1 MKKRSEP
8 DQVEAICRGSVR
20 YEAPLWG
27 KSRGLGQNGGHV
39 VAVDQATGDELW
51 VVQLYDIRYDPNME
65 ADKQDVFLTSLTL
78 DAAGRRLLAEDER
91 GRQFALDL
99 FSRQV
104 TAL

>member
-8 DQVEAICRGSVR
+8 EQVEAICRGSVR

-27 KSRGLGQNGGHV
+27 KSRGLGQNGGHI
-39 VAVDQATGDELW
+39 VAIDQATGRELW
-51 VVQLYDIRYDPNME
+51 VVQLYDIRYDSNME
-65 ADKQDVFLTSLTL
+65 EDKQDIFLTSMNIHDSGCT
-78 DAAGRRLLAEDER
+78 LLAEDER
-91 GRQFALDL
+91 GRQFMLDL

>member
-8 DQVEAICRGSVR
+8 EQVEPICRGSVR

-27 KSRGLGQNGGHV
+27 KSRGLGQNDGHI
-39 VAVDQATGDELW
+39 VAIDQATGRELW

-65 ADKQDVFLTSLTL
+65 EDKQDIFLSSLTL
-78 DAAGRRLLAEDER
+78 DAGGNCLLAEDER
-91 GRQFALDL
+91 GMRFLLDL
-99 FSRQV
+99 FSRRV

>member
-8 DQVEAICRGSVR
+8 EQVEAICRGNVR

-39 VAVDQATGDELW
+39 VAIDQATGKELW
-51 VVQLYDIRYDPNME
+51 VAQLYDVRYDPNME

-78 DAAGRRLLAEDER
+78 DASGSRLLAEDER